1 MKIFDFEMKMQD
13 KHGECGLIFKNKDG
27 LFYTTI
33 LKFVCEESKKR
44 SSISELEKKGN
55 RIFYKTL
62 EEIKNKPLNGKW
74 FLIENNSTDM
84 AKAIIT
90 KIQ

>member
-1 MKIFDFEMKMQD
+1 MNIFEFEMKMQD
-13 KHGECGLIFKNKDG
+13 EHSECGLIYKNKDG

-33 LKFVCEESKKR
+33 LKFICEGSSKR
-44 SSISELEKKGN
+44 SSISELDENNN
-55 RIFYKTL
+55 RIFYKTI
-62 EEIKNKPLNGKW
+62 EEIKNKPLRGKW
-74 FLIENNSTDM
+74 FFIENNSTDM